1 MTTRL
6 FIELCCSELVG
17 LLIVCTVD
25 PLMNG
30 PVCMV
35 VPKFWSTMGICEI
48 CTSTYAGFSP
58 QLSFIY
64 INYKVNYI
72 CILCVIQLALSDHSV
87 PVLVSSCWSATHTH
101 THIYIYIYICVCVWW
116 MVMLYLFCYRT
127 NCWCQNSDKPSPDR
141 MSVS

>member
-1 MTTRL
+1 VCIIRHCSDSVFVKFYIFHLTWGRQDDIRCVLSVREFLENVGTSNILYDSTRL

-17 LLIVCTVD
+17 LLILCTVV

-48 CTSTYAGFSP
+48 RKSTYAGFSP

-64 INYKVNYI
+64 IQYKVNYI
-72 CILCVIQLALSDHSV
+72 CILCV
-87 PVLVSSCWSATHTH
+87 
-101 THIYIYIYICVCVWW
+101 
-116 MVMLYLFCYRT
+116 YLLLFIWYCIAAF
-127 NCWCQNSDKPSPDR
+127 
-141 MSVS
+141 